1 MMIGFDQLSVI
12 TLKAAPAK
20 LDVAIPRKR
29 PPSSSDGRGIRRLAA
44 NLKNNCRCF
53 RWATALVLV
62 LGFVTLLILG
72 GQPQLIED
80 ALHDRANSLVVLI
93 DGSGILCAT

>member
-1 MMIGFDQLSVI
+1 MLV
-12 TLKAAPAK
+12 
-20 LDVAIPRKR
+20 V
-29 PPSSSDGRGIRRLAA
+29 
-44 NLKNNCRCF
+44 
-53 RWATALVLV
+53 VLV
-62 LGFVTLLILG
+62 LGFVTLSILG